1 MNKVELIK
9 IIDQLNISSVKKLD
23 IEYEAYDVE
32 HDTEKIHFES

>member
-9 IIDQLNISSVKKLD
+9 IIDQLDISNVKKLD
-23 IEYEAYDVE
+23 IEYETYDVG